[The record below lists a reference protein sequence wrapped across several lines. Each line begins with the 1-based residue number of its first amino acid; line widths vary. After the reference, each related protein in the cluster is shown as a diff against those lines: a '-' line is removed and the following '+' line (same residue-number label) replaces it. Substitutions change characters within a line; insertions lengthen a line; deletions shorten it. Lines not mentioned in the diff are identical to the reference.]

1 MCGSS
6 PPFRST
12 PSAPSSWLRLCGCAS
27 ASRTAHPWSS
37 SNPDRARATLLAV
50 YEAFQQTIPTAVR
63 RTDLRQMYTTQTAEL
78 DEAGLLERPM
88 LSSDAAGSREA
99 VDDFGGGLAAP
110 TGGRS
115 ERLMQRARIGDEQ
128 SERGVR
134 SVQRLKSGIV
144 WSVHRGVVVCVRR
157 FCLAI
162 HVKAMVRR
170 DVRAARAF
178 AGDVRRRS
186 RVPYANWQ
194 VCSLCVLFEGTC
206 GWVTGCAWTNFISV
220 TMPSLDM
227 YPTSPG
233 GLFKVPYGV
242 VLENASW
249 SLMLTALA
257 ALWLTYVAED
267 PFAYDDNQKSDRAAV
282 ERFFITNAMC
292 AMGGRPNHG
301 RAVAARS
308 ADPRAACAFAGVPR
322 SYFVGWAWIR
332 ELQDLYTILG
342 SMIGQPFGRPVWGQ
356 VPRDYPASPPVNAF
370 LEYSLV
376 STPAR
381 PNLR

>member
-1 MCGSS
+1 
-6 PPFRST
+6 
-12 PSAPSSWLRLCGCAS
+12 
-27 ASRTAHPWSS
+27 
-37 SNPDRARATLLAV
+37 
-50 YEAFQQTIPTAVR
+50 
-63 RTDLRQMYTTQTAEL
+63 
-78 DEAGLLERPM
+78 
-88 LSSDAAGSREA
+88 
-99 VDDFGGGLAAP
+99 
-110 TGGRS
+110 
-115 ERLMQRARIGDEQ
+115 
-128 SERGVR
+128 
-134 SVQRLKSGIV
+134 V
-144 WSVHRGVVVCVRR
+144 WAVHRGVVVCVRR

-162 HVKAMVRR
+162 HVKAM
-170 DVRAARAF
+170 
-178 AGDVRRRS
+178 
-186 RVPYANWQ
+186 

-282 ERFFITNAMC
+282 ERFFITNAM
-292 AMGGRPNHG
+292 
-301 RAVAARS
+301 
-308 ADPRAACAFAGVPR
+308 

-356 VPRDYPASPPVNAF
+356 VIVVVFLGPVLTFLLISFKTCLKRRWKRYKANVGGSSGSNTEARADGPGVDPFSHRFGDQREEGNASASSWPVACTCSVEAPQGGSSSGGSGGLGARRGRSCETLTRNNDACVSWAF
-370 LEYSLV
+370 GTRS
-376 STPAR
+376 SC
-381 PNLR
+381 